1 MAVFTEVGREELNR
15 LLNQYDI
22 GKAQRFEGI
31 SSGIENSNFYLD
43 TDKGKYVLTVFER
56 LNKEQVPYYL
66 ELTHHLGKKGLNVS
80 APIPAKDGSLSSEV
94 CGKPCC
100 IAACIPGQYVEL
112 PSAKVCGELGAVL
125 AQMHSAVEDFPLV
138 QENTK
143 GSKFWLSVMPGLK
156 PYLPERLYELLE
168 EEVSY
173 QVDLENSP
181 AYKALPNGAVHA
193 DLFRNNSLI
202 EVNGK
207 EEKLGGIIDFYF
219 ACNAPFLY
227 DLAVVLNDWCIN
239 LETGE
244 IDMPK
249 AQALIDGYNSVRALT
264 EADRELWQ
272 DMLRR
277 AALRFWVSR
286 LYDYYMPRPASLLKP
301 HDPSHFEKIL
311 LLRRKAKTSDLPWI

>member
-1 MAVFTEVGREELNR
+1 M
-15 LLNQYDI
+15 
-22 GKAQRFEGI
+22 
-31 SSGIENSNFYLD
+31 
-43 TDKGKYVLTVFER
+43 
-56 LNKEQVPYYL
+56 
-66 ELTHHLGKKGLNVS
+66 
-80 APIPAKDGSLSSEV
+80 
-94 CGKPCC
+94 
-100 IAACIPGQYVEL
+100 
-112 PSAKVCGELGAVL
+112 
-125 AQMHSAVEDFPLV
+125 
-138 QENTK
+138 
-143 GSKFWLSVMPGLK
+143 
-156 PYLPERLYELLE
+156 
-168 EEVSY
+168 
-173 QVDLENSP
+173 
-181 AYKALPNGAVHA
+181 NGT
-193 DLFRNNSLI
+193 
-202 EVNGK
+202 

-227 DLAVVLNDWCIN
+227 DLAVVLNDWCID

-311 LLRRKAKTSDLPWI
+311 LLRRKTKASDLPWI